1 MTPNLDPL
9 FQEFASLEA
18 RLADPRVIADQSQYQ
33 ALSRR
38 YGELTPIVSVAKELQ
53 DASQRLEEARSLV
66 HDPDLGELAKADLVH
81 YEAVIPDLLARFEE
95 LTLPKD
101 PADER
106 DVIVEIRS
114 GTGGT
119 EAALF
124 AADLYRMYQRFA
136 ERTGF
141 KFEALDSNDSELG
154 GFAKVTFEI
163 RGAGAYRQF
172 KFESG
177 VHRVQ
182 RVPATEA
189 AGRIHTS
196 TATVAVLP
204 EAEDVDVKLDMTEV
218 RIDVFRSG
226 GHGGQGVN
234 TTDSAVRLVYREGT
248 PDEIMV
254 TCQDGRSQ
262 LKNKEKALTVLRS
275 RLFERER
282 EKTMRERSEARAS
295 QIGSGD
301 RSEKIRTYN
310 YPQNRV
316 TDHRLEGEVK
326 NAPLAQVM
334 EGDLT
339 PITQALLVLEK
350 REKIEARTLESQK
363 VLAAHTDGVRA

>member
-1 MTPNLDPL
+1 MTSTLEPL
-9 FQEFASLEA
+9 FLEFASLEA
-18 RLADPRVIADQSQYQ
+18 RLADPQVIADQTQYQ

-38 YGELTPIVSVAKELQ
+38 YGELTPIVGIARELHEANLQ
-53 DASQRLEEARSLV
+53 LAEARTLV
-66 HDPDLGELAKADLVH
+66 SDPDLGELAKADVTH
-81 YEAVIPDLLARFEE
+81 FEALIPDLEARFEE

-124 AADLYRMYQRFA
+124 AADLFRMYQRFS

-141 KFEALDSNDSELG
+141 KLEVLDSNDSELG
-154 GFAKVTFEI
+154 GFAKITFEI
-163 RGAGAYRQF
+163 RGVGAYRLF

-234 TTDSAVRLVYREGT
+234 TTDSAVRIVYREGT
-248 PDEIMV
+248 PDEIVV

-282 EKTMRERSEARAS
+282 EKSMRERSEARAS

-316 TDHRLEGEVK
+316 TDHRLEGDAK

-334 EGDLT
+334 EGDLA
-339 PITQALLVLEK
+339 PITDALQALEK
-350 REKIEARTLESQK
+350 REKLQTRSLESSR
-363 VLAAHTDGVRA
+363 VLAQGVRA

>member
-1 MTPNLDPL
+1 L
-9 FQEFASLEA
+9 EFASLEA
-18 RLADPRVIADQSQYQ
+18 RLADPQVIADQNQYQ

-38 YGELTPIVSVAKELQ
+38 YGELTPIVGVARELH
-53 DASQRLEEARSLV
+53 DALQRLEEAKALI
-66 HDPDLGELAKADLVH
+66 HDPDLGELAKADLEH
-81 YEAVIPDLLARFEE
+81 YETLIPDLEARFEE

-106 DVIVEIRS
+106 DVIIEIRS
-114 GTGGT
+114 GAGGT

-141 KFEALDSNDSELG
+141 KLEVLDSNDSELG

-163 RGAGAYRQF
+163 RGSASGGQGAYRQF

-204 EAEDVDVKLDMTEV
+204 EAEDVDVKLDMSEV

-234 TTDSAVRLVYREGT
+234 TTDSAVRIVYREGT
-248 PDEIMV
+248 PEEIMV

-316 TDHRLEGEVK
+316 TDHRLEGEAK

-339 PITQALLVLEK
+339 PITQALLALEK
-350 REKIEARTLESQK
+350 TQKIEARARGHERMLVQG
-363 VLAAHTDGVRA
+363 TDGVRA

>member
-1 MTPNLDPL
+1 MTSSLEPL
-9 FQEFASLEA
+9 IQEFASLEA
-18 RLADPRVIADQSQYQ
+18 RLADPRVIADQAQYQ

-38 YGELTPIVSVAKELQ
+38 YGELTPIVGIARELQ
-53 DASQRLEEARSLV
+53 EAEQRLEEARTLV
-66 HDPDLGELAKADLVH
+66 SDADLGELARADVAH
-81 YEAVIPDLLARFEE
+81 YEALIPDLEARFEE
-95 LTLPKD
+95 LTLPRD

-106 DVIVEIRS
+106 DVIVEIRA

-124 AADLYRMYQRFA
+124 AADLYRMYGRFA

-141 KFEALDSNDSELG
+141 KLEVLDSNDSELG
-154 GFAKVTFEI
+154 GFAKITFEVH
-163 RGAGAYRQF
+163 GAGAYRRF

-204 EAEDVDVKLDMTEV
+204 EAEEVDVKLDMSEV

-234 TTDSAVRLVYREGT
+234 TTDSAVRIVYREGT
-248 PDEIMV
+248 PDEIVV

-282 EKTMRERSEARAS
+282 EKTLRERSEARAS

-316 TDHRLEGEVK
+316 TDHRLEGDVK
-326 NAPLAQVM
+326 NATLAQVM
-334 EGDLT
+334 DGDLT
-339 PITQALLVLEK
+339 PITDALLVLEK
-350 REKIEARTLESQK
+350 SEKIESRALEARKGLEQ
-363 VLAAHTDGVRA
+363 AQGVRA